1 MTTAERREQLEF
13 GAFLLAAKQAHAYPR
28 TMLFRDWM
36 VGLGIVGEEQG
47 CALMRDADAIQ
58 ALGLAVEQ
66 VAKLDPGIADEV
78 LSWNREVY
86 AEDIR
91 RIVALGADAT
101 VDRVLAIMA
110 EQDAIAG
117 DTGGV
122 SVGPAFLINYRLS
135 LSV

>member
-1 MTTAERREQLEF
+1 MTIAERREQLEF

-36 VGLGIVGEEQG
+36 VGLGIVDEEQG
-47 CALMRDADAIQ
+47 CALMRDAEAIRT
-58 ALGLAVEQ
+58 LGLAVEQ

-122 SVGPAFLINYRLS
+122 SVGPAFLINYHLS